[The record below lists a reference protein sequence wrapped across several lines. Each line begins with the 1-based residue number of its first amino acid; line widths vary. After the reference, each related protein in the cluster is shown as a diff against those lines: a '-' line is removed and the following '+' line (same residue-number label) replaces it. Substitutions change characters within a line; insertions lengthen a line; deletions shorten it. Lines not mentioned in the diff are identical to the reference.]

1 MEGFEY
7 PHDYTQ
13 EWKEYSE
20 DGQIY
25 RQHRVTGEKIWID
38 RDWTYKHQKGGKG
51 KKGKE
56 EEEKKKKKKAAAPKE
71 GEASAGFVFRDE
83 EDRKYWEEM
92 DKQSEEQKKKEAEE
106 LKKKEE
112 EGT

>member
-7 PHDYTQ
+7 PHGYTQ

-56 EEEKKKKKKAAAPKE
+56 EEEKKKKKAAAPKE

>member
-7 PHDYTQ
+7 PRDYTK

-20 DGQIY
+20 DGHIY
-25 RQHRVTGEKIWID
+25 RQHYVTKEKIWVD

-51 KKGKE
+51 KKKE
-56 EEEKKKKKKAAAPKE
+56 RTKEAKAAAPKE
-71 GEASAGFVFRDE
+71 RAVSSGFVPRDE

-92 DKQSEEQKKKEAEE
+92 DRQSEE
-106 LKKKEE
+106 
-112 EGT
+112 